1 MLTVCIEGAGSHAP
15 IMTWKMD
22 MYNHAPVKY
31 DCPFCA
37 LVHCKESIQ
46 NQLRQTDIVL
56 QTADVTAFMATRKY
70 PNNQGHVL
78 IVPNEHFENIYDLPL
93 VLSSKVH
100 ALSRDIALAMKSE
113 YQCDGILIR
122 QHNEP
127 AGDQNIW
134 HYHLHVI
141 PRYLGDDF
149 PHAEKVPF
157 GAGERSQYAQKLRS
171 RLGRVEPPGMDAI
184 GSEKK

>member
-1 MLTVCIEGAGSHAP
+1 
-15 IMTWKMD
+15 
-22 MYNHAPVKY
+22 MYNHAPPEY
-31 DCPFCA
+31 ICPFCL
-37 LVHCKESIQ
+37 LVQGKEDIQ
-46 NQLRQTDIVL
+46 SPLKQTDIVL

-78 IVPNEHFENIYDLPL
+78 VIPKEHFENIFDLPL
-93 VLSSKVH
+93 ELAPKIHS
-100 ALSRDIALAMKSE
+100 LSRDIAVAMKAE

-141 PRYLGDDF
+141 PRYQNDDF
-149 PHAEKVPF
+149 HNAQKVPF
-157 GAGERSQYAQKLRS
+157 EADERARYAQKLSTWFRRS
-171 RLGRVEPPGMDAI
+171 EQSRVDALD
-184 GSEKK
+184 

>member
-1 MLTVCIEGAGSHAP
+1 MYTHAP
-15 IMTWKMD
+15 
-22 MYNHAPVKY
+22 PKY
-31 DCPFCA
+31 LCPFCF
-37 LVHCKESIQ
+37 LVQGMESTES
-46 NQLRQTDIVL
+46 QLKQTDIVF

-78 IVPNEHFENIYDLPL
+78 VAPNTHFENIFDLPL
-93 VLSSKVH
+93 ALSSKVH
-100 ALSRDIALAMKSE
+100 SLSRDIALAMKAE

-141 PRYLGDDF
+141 PRYQNDGF
-149 PHAEKVPF
+149 H
-157 GAGERSQYAQKLRS
+157 SAQKSSFEVDERAQAAQRLRNWFS
-171 RLGRVEPPGMDAI
+171 K
-184 GSEKK
+184 SENTYDS

>member
-1 MLTVCIEGAGSHAP
+1 MYHHAP
-15 IMTWKMD
+15 AGYI
-22 MYNHAPVKY
+22 
-31 DCPFCA
+31 CPFCL
-37 LVHCKESIQ
+37 LVQGKESIQ
-46 NQLRQTDIVL
+46 SQLNQTDIVI
-56 QTADVTAFMATRKY
+56 QTADTTAFMATRKF

-93 VLSSKVH
+93 ELSSKVH
-100 ALSRDIALAMKSE
+100 VLSRDVALAMKSE

-141 PRYLGDDF
+141 PRYQNDNF
-149 PHAEKVPF
+149 SSTQKIPF
-157 GAGERSQYAQKLRS
+157 EADERAKCAQKLRS
-171 RLGRVEPPGMDAI
+171 WFGKP
-184 GSEKK
+184 

>member
-1 MLTVCIEGAGSHAP
+1 MH
-15 IMTWKMD
+15 
-22 MYNHAPVKY
+22 NHAPLDY
-31 DCPFCA
+31 ICPFCE
-37 LVHCKESIQ
+37 LVQGKESAESH
-46 NQLRQTDIVL
+46 LKQTDVVF

-93 VLSSKVH
+93 GVSANIH
-100 ALSRDIALAMKSE
+100 ALSRGVALAMKSA
-113 YQCDGILIR
+113 YHCDGIMLR

-141 PRYLGDDF
+141 PRYENDNFHNAQRIAFEAD
-149 PHAEKVPF
+149 
-157 GAGERSQYAQKLRS
+157 ERAQYAKKLR
-171 RLGRVEPPGMDAI
+171 RWFEN
-184 GSEKK
+184 GS